1 MPAALDVNEERDLV
15 KFVYAAFNR
24 REIDAILA
32 KMHPQVEWPNGMEGG
47 WVHGHEGVR
56 AYWKRQ
62 WGVVDPQVEPMSMEA
77 GGDGRTI
84 VNVHQIVRDLKGTVL
99 MDRMVQHVYRI
110 SGGLIEK
117 MEIRESPRAG
127 F

>member
-1 MPAALDVNEERDLV
+1 MPTVQDITGERDLL
-15 KFVYAAFNR
+15 KSVYAAFNR
-24 REIDAILA
+24 RDIDAILPR
-32 KMHPQVEWPNGMEGG
+32 MHPQVEWPNGMEGG

>member
-1 MPAALDVNEERDLV
+1 
-15 KFVYAAFNR
+15 
-24 REIDAILA
+24 
-32 KMHPQVEWPNGMEGG
+32 
-47 WVHGHEGVR
+47 
-56 AYWKRQ
+56 
-62 WGVVDPQVEPMSMEA
+62 MEA

>member
-1 MPAALDVNEERDLV
+1 MLAAQDVNEERDLV

>member
-1 MPAALDVNEERDLV
+1 MPAAQDVNEERDLV

>member
-1 MPAALDVNEERDLV
+1 MPAARDIREERDLLQ
-15 KFVYAAFNR
+15 FVYAAFNR

>member
-1 MPAALDVNEERDLV
+1 M

>member
-1 MPAALDVNEERDLV
+1 MPAALVVNEERDLV